1 MYSRACVALC
11 AIAALCAISSV
22 AHAQVQARTAA
33 AARSLFQQGIACT
46 DQQDWACAVD
56 RFGQAYGLRPSP
68 VIGSNYAIAL
78 MHLERWVEASE
89 AFRAVERDESASA
102 ELRADAT
109 HYIAEIAPRLG
120 RVTIRTTGPRE
131 GVTITMNG
139 SDNTALVGV
148 AVPSDPGDQLV
159 EARRDG
165 AVVASASAHVES
177 GASVTVELVIPEAP
191 PPDEAP
197 VVSVAPVVA
206 PDPALSAALDSTPVE
221 PAHQPEVYEQWWFWT
236 IVGVGLAGIGA
247 GVTAG
252 VLTSQGTVP
261 PIGSLGTIDAR
272 P

>member
-1 MYSRACVALC
+1 MYSRACVALG

-22 AHAQVQARTAA
+22 AHAQVRARTAA
-33 AARSLFQQGIACT
+33 AARGLFQQGVACT
-46 DQQDWACAVD
+46 DQQDWTCAVD
-56 RFGQAYGLRPSP
+56 RFGQAYELRPSP

-102 ELRADAT
+102 ELRAEAT

-120 RVTIRTTGPRE
+120 RVTIRTTGPRA

-139 SDNTALVGV
+139 NDNTALLDV
-148 AVPSDPGDQLV
+148 AVPSDPGDHLV

-165 AVVASASAHVES
+165 AVVASATVHVES
-177 GASVTVELVIPEAP
+177 GASVTVELAIPEP
-191 PPDEAP
+191 AP
-197 VVSVAPVVA
+197 VEEPVGSVAPVVA
-206 PDPALSAALDSTPVE
+206 ADPAPVAVLDSTPVE
-221 PAHQPEVYEQWWFWT
+221 PAHQPEVYEEWWFWT
-236 IVGVGLAGIGA
+236 IVGVGVAGIGA

-261 PIGSLGTIDAR
+261 PMGSLGTIDAR
-272 P
+272 L